1 MCMQMATAVG
11 LLCLLLFAQ
20 YSHVGP
26 FGSLGDKATDLC
38 KNPKDQAAT
47 GSQRGTLKESIRNCA
62 LQCSLTGYMQTCV
75 VSLGFTPSCAICY
88 VDLVSCTKKRC
99 LLPCLYPSARLCNP
113 TIRPWRSS
121 VDKSKYPKYTA
132 HTTLRHPND
141 CSTTQSASAL
151 VVVAELSGLCK
162 GLLVG
167 GG

>member
-1 MCMQMATAVG
+1 MTTYTFQRMCTQMATAVG
-11 LLCLLLFAQ
+11 LLFLLLFAQ

-99 LLPCLYPSARLCNP
+99 LLPCLYPSARLCNQ
-113 TIRPWRSS
+113 
-121 VDKSKYPKYTA
+121 
-132 HTTLRHPND
+132 
-141 CSTTQSASAL
+141 CSLQKCFPGLKRCTGLGDS
-151 VVVAELSGLCK
+151 ELPAP
-162 GLLVG
+162 
-167 GG
+167 